1 MFRLIAG
8 TLQQQA
14 AAAGAV
20 QALAYSSDPTASL
33 ASALTGH
40 GVVQPLVRILKTAPA
55 AIRCAAAGALC
66 NLALRSRDIQ
76 VIVTLP
82 VFIPPPPSH
91 HKGLPPSALL
101 SCYFGCT
108 ISCVATYS

>member
-1 MFRLIAG
+1 MGISAG

-33 ASALTGH
+33 ASTLTGH
-40 GVVQPLVRILKTAPA
+40 GVVQPLVGILMTAPA

-66 NLALRSRDIQ
+66 NLAIKSRAIQ
-76 VIVTLP
+76 VFPFAPLERHKSTH
-82 VFIPPPPSH
+82 SDC
-91 HKGLPPSALL
+91 KGLSRGIFHACSAD
-101 SCYFGCT
+101 S
-108 ISCVATYS
+108 IRH